1 VGATVNGLPVAE
13 YFPTHATV
21 SHALAP
27 LHLTGQ
33 LDAFTVEAVATG
45 GGYSGQAGAVR
56 LALARALQAYEPQW
70 RLILR
75 NAGYLTVDS
84 RQVERKKPGQPKAR
98 KRSQWSKR

>member
-1 VGATVNGLPVAE
+1 MNGLPVAE